1 MYCQN
6 CGMLKINCICGKYN
20 KSDINRNENHEINE
34 ETKTDFSSD
43 TVENESQVNSKQDKI
58 QKTIKENFPFSTF
71 LEDQLEILTEIVDAI
86 EEGYKY
92 IILESGVGKSAIA
105 ATLANIYKSSF
116 ILSDNEKLQEKYHEE
131 YDLINN
137 DKFYVSN
144 HSDAFNE
151 FEKLDKR
158 KLLIVDDAHKFDEN
172 IADFFS
178 CAIHLSDFDDELI
191 DSFYCDVRDIE
202 NKEVDVWLDFI
213 NHLSLDDEKVNRVK
227 YNIKENPDDW
237 ICFYDD
243 FCDKKIVF
251 KPLNLENILKK
262 YLLNKAE
269 ICIFMSSTILNKE
282 IFADELGLDISE
294 VKFVHKDF
302 HFSSDTNQ
310 IYLRNCA
317 DMKNFKK
324 KVKLVSPFIE
334 DMLEKHKKE
343 KGIIHTD
350 RPRYT
355 NYIKNQIDNPRLM
368 FHSDDDYDDKLK
380 EFKNSSNSILVSES
394 RVEGMAF
401 PKDSCRFQIILKEHL
416 LPYDKRAKVK
426 GSNWYS
432 YKKAIYLVQLL
443 QRATRSEDDGC
454 ITYILDDNI
463 SKTIRKDIIDYNFI
477 PDYILDSIAD
487 MDIEGCELISDNIR
501 KQFGVYYLFD
511 YDKNTKYRT
520 GSLSKKLLNYKDYS
534 DDSIDYKD
542 EFDYFNNELMKALS
556 VLSNQVIPNNISK
569 LALVSVP
576 SSTVER
582 DALATMR
589 KSINCIEN
597 WYDEGKT
604 KTEAC
609 KKINTDLNEV
619 KRWCN
624 WNESG
629 LFIDFKENNKKIT
642 AKLIIDAIKDGK
654 SKDKIA
660 ESSDITLHELN
671 KILVLGSQNDKIY
684 REVYEEYESVYL
696 SKHLEVF
703 LKEIKNKNLKKAL
716 KNSGIEKSE
725 LDSAYNSGKNGD
737 ERFTKFYND
746 YLNFKISCY
755 ITQIIRG
762 KTVSKALKN
771 SNLTDEELK
780 DNLKEI
786 ESRILDKQMNSV
798 IGEIAKNRTTR
809 QAAKKARIR
818 IDEVYRWY
826 IEGKKGNEK
835 FKDFA
840 DIYHELYVEVGCEIF
855 QNFLN
860 KGKTPK
866 QILKI
871 MNEDITRED
880 YEFWIKNN
888 LISDK
893 NVEAKLYTEDEIKE
907 KIENEGFRQKEEKS
921 LSGLSIIGC

>member
-1 MYCQN
+1 
-6 CGMLKINCICGKYN
+6 
-20 KSDINRNENHEINE
+20 
-34 ETKTDFSSD
+34 
-43 TVENESQVNSKQDKI
+43 
-58 QKTIKENFPFSTF
+58 
-71 LEDQLEILTEIVDAI
+71 
-86 EEGYKY
+86 
-92 IILESGVGKSAIA
+92 
-105 ATLANIYKSSF
+105 
-116 ILSDNEKLQEKYHEE
+116 
-131 YDLINN
+131 
-137 DKFYVSN
+137 
-144 HSDAFNE
+144 
-151 FEKLDKR
+151 
-158 KLLIVDDAHKFDEN
+158 
-172 IADFFS
+172 
-178 CAIHLSDFDDELI
+178 
-191 DSFYCDVRDIE
+191 
-202 NKEVDVWLDFI
+202 
-213 NHLSLDDEKVNRVK
+213 
-227 YNIKENPDDW
+227 
-237 ICFYDD
+237 
-243 FCDKKIVF
+243 
-251 KPLNLENILKK
+251 
-262 YLLNKAE
+262 
-269 ICIFMSSTILNKE
+269 
-282 IFADELGLDISE
+282 
-294 VKFVHKDF
+294 
-302 HFSSDTNQ
+302 
-310 IYLRNCA
+310 
-317 DMKNFKK
+317 
-324 KVKLVSPFIE
+324 
-334 DMLEKHKKE
+334 MLEKHKKE

-368 FHSDDDYDDKLK
+368 FHSDEDYDDKLK

-401 PKDSCRFQIILKEHL
+401 PKDICRFQIILKEHL

-597 WYDEGKT
+597 WYDEGK
-604 KTEAC
+604 
-609 KKINTDLNEV
+609 
-619 KRWCN
+619 
-624 WNESG
+624 
-629 LFIDFKENNKKIT
+629 
-642 AKLIIDAIKDGK
+642 
-654 SKDKIA
+654 
-660 ESSDITLHELN
+660 
-671 KILVLGSQNDKIY
+671 
-684 REVYEEYESVYL
+684 
-696 SKHLEVF
+696 
-703 LKEIKNKNLKKAL
+703 
-716 KNSGIEKSE
+716 
-725 LDSAYNSGKNGD
+725 
-737 ERFTKFYND
+737 
-746 YLNFKISCY
+746 
-755 ITQIIRG
+755 
-762 KTVSKALKN
+762 
-771 SNLTDEELK
+771 
-780 DNLKEI
+780 
-786 ESRILDKQMNSV
+786 
-798 IGEIAKNRTTR
+798 
-809 QAAKKARIR
+809 
-818 IDEVYRWY
+818 
-826 IEGKKGNEK
+826 KGNEK